1 MTITGL
7 LFSQKINDRYWIAS
21 REIHNE
27 IIHQNIQLY
36 ACIKPNNYI
45 KKHSS
50 IRKESNQPRVLFV
63 FKKVDLYQIWLDPY
77 HPLLKL

>member
-7 LFSQKINDRYWIAS
+7 LFSQKINDHYWIAS
-21 REIHNE
+21 RGIHNE

-45 KKHSS
+45 KK
-50 IRKESNQPRVLFV
+50 ILALE
-63 FKKVDLYQIWLDPY
+63 KKVINQEYYLCSRKWTYIKYD
-77 HPLLKL
+77 